1 MNRFRLIILSFFIA
15 TVVTAQDYMHVCIGV
30 DQNFGVPNT
39 NGSTY
44 TWQIKGNTTIAS
56 ITSGNGTENIRIDLN
71 SSGVFQLLVEENDIN
86 GCIGYDSV
94 FVEIHNLP
102 NPYIYANGPT
112 TFCDGASV
120 ILQVDSLYESIKWN
134 NNSNS
139 SSINADSSADYFV
152 TVTDIYGC
160 SNISN
165 SISVSSNNIIIPD
178 FAFEGIC
185 VDRPTKFS
193 NISTTI
199 EGNFISNIWNFGSGD
214 IIVDDTAYYT
224 FTESGEYPIILSVFT
239 DNGCNDSIL
248 KLVSIYDNPIANFTH
263 DPITASTSNP
273 EINFTSSSLN
283 SSPIL
288 WLFED
293 SISSFDLNPTHSFN
307 YPGIS
312 DVMLLVEDGNKC
324 VDSIFKKIIIYY
336 DFEIHIP
343 TAFTPNDDGIN
354 DTFGPNGLRME
365 KYLAY
370 NLFIYNKWGE
380 IVFESNNISNS
391 WNGSGSIDGTYS
403 WIIKIVDE
411 IGKTRT
417 KNGMVTLFR

>member
-1 MNRFRLIILSFFIA
+1 
-15 TVVTAQDYMHVCIGV
+15 
-30 DQNFGVPNT
+30 
-39 NGSTY
+39 
-44 TWQIKGNTTIAS
+44 
-56 ITSGNGTENIRIDLN
+56 
-71 SSGVFQLLVEENDIN
+71 
-86 GCIGYDSV
+86 
-94 FVEIHNLP
+94 
-102 NPYIYANGPT
+102 
-112 TFCDGASV
+112 
-120 ILQVDSLYESIKWN
+120 
-134 NNSNS
+134 
-139 SSINADSSADYFV
+139 
-152 TVTDIYGC
+152 
-160 SNISN
+160 
-165 SISVSSNNIIIPD
+165 
-178 FAFEGIC
+178 
-185 VDRPTKFS
+185 
-193 NISTTI
+193 
-199 EGNFISNIWNFGSGD
+199 
-214 IIVDDTAYYT
+214 
-224 FTESGEYPIILSVFT
+224 
-239 DNGCNDSIL
+239 
-248 KLVSIYDNPIANFTH
+248 FTH

-273 EINFTSSSLN
+273 VINFTSSSLN

-343 TAFTPNDDGIN
+343 NAFTPNNDGIN